1 MGPANRVLTPY
12 LGEDDGKKWWA
23 TPAETAAHPPGRR
36 GAASPQWHSR
46 KTPNETR
53 VCFTRKDR
61 AGTDGSAA
69 HLGGLNVEFYAWG
82 ATQWYLLTT
91 SLFNAVPLYYSFPV

>member
-1 MGPANRVLTPY
+1 MALTQN
-12 LGEDDGKKWWA
+12 
-23 TPAETAAHPPGRR
+23 AERI
-36 GAASPQWHSR
+36 
-46 KTPNETR
+46 R